1 MSDTPSKYNVT
12 LRDLRQYCRLLAK
25 IEVTGHGSS
34 VAGCQFV
41 KGTEELVGRN
51 AAGEIIVR
59 VKGPIT
65 PKKTIEFRRL
75 YQLAVAAGI
84 LKEAHGQS

>member
-34 VAGCQFV
+34 VAGCTFV

-51 AAGEIIVR
+51 AAGEIVVR

>member
-1 MSDTPSKYNVT
+1 MSRKPYAMT
-12 LRDLRQYCRLLAK
+12 LADLRIYCKLLHS
-25 IEVTGHGSS
+25 IEVIGHSSS
-34 VAGCQFV
+34 VAGCQHV

-75 YQLAVAAGI
+75 YQQAVAAGI
-84 LKEAHGQS
+84 IKEKNGHG